1 MSAVAVVLLTAAA
14 LLQVTLVGRLE
25 PWIPEPN
32 LVLALVIARSFVHES
47 RSGMLWGLAGGLM
60 LDLAGT
66 GPLGVHALAML
77 VAAYTAGLLAAAF
90 DNGRALLAA
99 LAGAAG
105 AACYSVVV
113 LTAADS
119 LGLADV
125 TIRSALPLVAG
136 STGAG
141 AVLTV
146 PVALL
151 IRRFDRPR
159 EAPQW

>member
-1 MSAVAVVLLTAAA
+1 MSAAAVVLLTAAA

-32 LVLALVIARSFVHES
+32 LVLALVIARSFVHGS

-77 VAAYTAGLLAAAF
+77 AAAYTAGLLAVTF
-90 DNGRALLAA
+90 DNGRAVLAG

-125 TIRSALPLVAG
+125 TIRSALPLL
-136 STGAG
+136 TGTASAS

-146 PVALL
+146 PVTLL
-151 IRRFDRPR
+151 IRRLDRRPQ
-159 EAPQW
+159 APQW